1 MKSLSKIT
9 KAVAT
14 LALIA
19 GVSFST
25 SYAQTTNKTTN
36 QTEQQAETYTLSGT
50 VTNAQGQAISNAQVT
65 VISNSMMA
73 GNSSSVIA
81 TTNKSGQFKLKN
93 VASGSYTVKV
103 KADGYQTAK
112 KQVKVTKDK
121 TLTITLKSS
130 KK

>member
-36 QTEQQAETYTLSGT
+36 QTEQTAKAYTLSGT
-50 VTNAQGQAISNAQVT
+50 VTNAQGQAIANAQVT
-65 VISNSMMA
+65 LVSDSGSM
-73 GNSSSVIA
+73 VA
-81 TTNKSGQFKLKN
+81 TTNKSGQFALKN
-93 VASGSYTVKV
+93 VASGTYTIKV
-103 KADGYQTAK
+103 KADGYKASKQ
-112 KQVKVTKDK
+112 QVKVTKDK
-121 TLTITLKSS
+121 AVTITLESS